1 MVYNIPLFSVKH
13 AIITFINI
21 TINSNYT
28 ISVKFTRQSTFISA
42 ENDHDFFFISVLYDH
57 MGEYTTF
64 DFNFNSFYNFS
75 IVLVTVLMYI

>member
-1 MVYNIPLFSVKH
+1 MVYNIPLFSMKH

-42 ENDHDFFFISVLYDH
+42 ENDHDFFLYRRA
-57 MGEYTTF
+57 
-64 DFNFNSFYNFS
+64 
-75 IVLVTVLMYI
+75 L

>member
-1 MVYNIPLFSVKH
+1 MVYNIPLFSMKH

-42 ENDHDFFFISVLYDH
+42 ENDHDFFFISPCFMIIWRNILLL
-57 MGEYTTF
+57 
-64 DFNFNSFYNFS
+64 
-75 IVLVTVLMYI
+75 I